1 MKHHY
6 YVELPIPQDVNDTN
20 TVTWGDD
27 TFKHFSI
34 SRITS
39 SNKFTHRRGKPLN
52 F

>member
-27 TFKHFSI
+27 T
-34 SRITS
+34 
-39 SNKFTHRRGKPLN
+39 LN
-52 F
+52 VFQLAGLQAAAFCRKSC